1 MIMIGIPAALL
12 ISAIIAALGSVGG
25 AVAGVAGNYSLQ
37 EDAQAHASAENQLN
51 REFTASENQKA
62 RDWQEY
68 MSNTAYQR
76 SVRDMKAAG
85 VNPLVALGGNSAASA
100 FGQSN
105 GFGSTGAA
113 SQQTARMQTSIQRA
127 SNLQAVVSAVTNS
140 ARDIATLKPR
150 ERLIARSL
158 AREINSYNR

>member
-1 MIMIGIPAALL
+1 MIALPTALL
-12 ISAIIAALGSVGG
+12 ISGIIAALGSVGG
-25 AVAGVAGNYSLQ
+25 AVAGVAGNYGMQ
-37 EDAQAHASAENQLN
+37 EDAQAHQSAENQLN

-62 RDWQEY
+62 REWQEY

-76 SVRDMKAAG
+76 QVADMKAAG

-100 FGQSN
+100 FGHSN

-127 SNLQAVVSAVTNS
+127 SNLQAVVSAVTHS
-140 ARDIATLKPR
+140 AKQIATLDYK
-150 ERLIARSL
+150 ERAIARSL
-158 AREINSYNR
+158 ARQISDYNR

>member
-1 MIMIGIPAALL
+1 MIGLGTALL
-12 ISAIIAALGSVGG
+12 ISAIVGAIGSIGGAAASVGG
-25 AVAGVAGNYSLQ
+25 NFALQ

-51 REFTASENQKA
+51 RELTASENQKA

-85 VNPLVALGGNSAASA
+85 VNPLVALGGNSAASS

-113 SQQTARMQTSIQRA
+113 SQQTARMQTPIQRA
-127 SNLQAVVSAVTNS
+127 SNLQAVVTAVTNS
-140 ARDIATLKPR
+140 AREIATLKPR
-150 ERLIARSL
+150 ERILAKAL
-158 AREINSYNR
+158 ARQITSYNR